1 MAMEGAL
8 RGKGPIRRLLL
19 HREQH
24 GGLRQHAA
32 GCVRAA
38 GSLIA
43 DRRLVVPLFASS
55 ACVPGPGLGPGKEVT
70 KERGDDRE
78 RAIAEGQPMAVARD
92 RPAVLLVD

>member
-1 MAMEGAL
+1 M
-8 RGKGPIRRLLL
+8 
-19 HREQH
+19 
-24 GGLRQHAA
+24 QHAA

-70 KERGDDRE
+70 KSTAPSGDERSLKDMS
-78 RAIAEGQPMAVARD
+78 MAVARD
-92 RPAVLLVD
+92 RPALVD